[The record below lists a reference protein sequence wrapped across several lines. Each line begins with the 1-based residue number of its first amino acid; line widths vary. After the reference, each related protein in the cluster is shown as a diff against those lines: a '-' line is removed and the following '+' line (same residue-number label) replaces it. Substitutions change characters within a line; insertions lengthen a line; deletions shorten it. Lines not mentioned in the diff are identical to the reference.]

1 MAGAQ
6 LSLGGMRWTST
17 DIRVDGV
24 QSRNM
29 LRAGEAN
36 GGPSSIPLD
45 AVREF
50 EVNTYRSARHRFRSD
65 AEAVPVFGER
75 VRWRAAKGW

>member
-24 QSRNM
+24 QSRNT
-29 LRAGEAN
+29 LRAGEEN
-36 GGPSSIPLD
+36 DGPSSIPLD

-50 EVNTYRSARHRFRSD
+50 EVNTATFCAS
-65 AEAVPVFGER
+65 PVSIR
-75 VRWRAAKGW
+75 R